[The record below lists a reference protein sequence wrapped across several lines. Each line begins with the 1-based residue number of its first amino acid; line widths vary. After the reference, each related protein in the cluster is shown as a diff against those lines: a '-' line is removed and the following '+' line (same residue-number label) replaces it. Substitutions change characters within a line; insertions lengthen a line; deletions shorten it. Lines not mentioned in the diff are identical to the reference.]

1 MQFFSRATGA
11 SISALGAVLVL
22 CGTLLPTYGSGDYER
37 AGLQR
42 APVLLLALLVAPAL
56 LVLVSSVLA
65 WFRHLPRWLVA
76 LCLVII
82 ILAFVLHVLVSGFHA
97 VFACIDMCTSGGDQF
112 GTGFWLPLVG
122 FLLGAIGLV
131 VVAATQERRS
141 LPGPPT
147 ASP

>member
-65 WFRHLPRWLVA
+65 WFRHLPR
-76 LCLVII
+76 
-82 ILAFVLHVLVSGFHA
+82 
-97 VFACIDMCTSGGDQF
+97 
-112 GTGFWLPLVG
+112 
-122 FLLGAIGLV
+122 
-131 VVAATQERRS
+131 
-141 LPGPPT
+141 
-147 ASP
+147 